1 MCVKHPHYKMCS
13 FFEAVATINMWFIC
27 TNANVR
33 HKCNTHTSRFV
44 QSVGSHP
51 LQKHKH
57 KSTCRC
63 VFMCVYVSISTLQ
76 LCIQG
81 HAVWQRS
88 AWPSSRTF
96 SCLHM
101 WVCVYNESGRVRR
114 DSGLH
119 LQVWWSLAEGHHP
132 STVSVVQN
140 VFLHVSVLV
149 SGAWYW
155 RWTLCSILAHC
166 QCLCTPGT
174 NGQARCESCSDGRR
188 IQMHTHVY
196 THPHPICL
204 THQIFSQSARSS
216 IFTVGK
222 IG

>member
-1 MCVKHPHYKMCS
+1 MCVRHPHYKICS
-13 FFEAVATINMWFIC
+13 FFEAVATINMWTYAQMLTLDTSATLHLTFC
-27 TNANVR
+27 TISWIPSTT
-33 HKCNTHTSRFV
+33 KTHTQIHMSVCVCLCVCMYPSAHCSFV
-44 QSVGSHP
+44 YKAMLCGS
-51 LQKHKH
+51 
-57 KSTCRC
+57 
-63 VFMCVYVSISTLQ
+63 
-76 LCIQG
+76 
-81 HAVWQRS
+81 A
-88 AWPSSRTF
+88 PSSRTF

-119 LQVWWSLAEGHHP
+119 LQVWWSLCWRTP
-132 STVSVVQN
+132 SINS
-140 VFLHVSVLV
+140 L
-149 SGAWYW
+149 SGAE
-155 RWTLCSILAHC
+155 RVFT
-166 QCLCTPGT
+166 CLCVGFWCLILEADPLQYFGSLPVFVYSGT